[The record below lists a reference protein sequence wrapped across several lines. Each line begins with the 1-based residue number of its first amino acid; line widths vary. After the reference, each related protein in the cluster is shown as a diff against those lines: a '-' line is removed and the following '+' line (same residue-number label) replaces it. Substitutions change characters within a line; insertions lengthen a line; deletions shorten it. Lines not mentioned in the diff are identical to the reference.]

1 MSGFPFLQQ
10 PINNSAF
17 NSQVA
22 NYKLHYR
29 EKEKRDVEYEFH
41 VISNIYKTSTSV
53 VKSIWNKIGKINKI
67 WEFGFEI

>member
-53 VKSIWNKIGKINKI
+53 VKSIWNKIGNINNQG
-67 WEFGFEI
+67 ESVFEI